1 MRVSLNSKALDI
13 NTHTHSNDINVIGT
27 QLEPTRCRVEERTR
41 QQRRCTRDDR
51 QIEIVALTMATGIAV
66 LLLLLLFLLCAFVLV
81 DVTRQYELNLDNNT
95 HAHTH
100 NTSARACRCLSEYKN
115 NKEIILVTERIF
127 ALLTNTVEP

>member
-95 HAHTH
+95 HAHTQYKRE
-100 NTSARACRCLSEYKN
+100 SMPLSQ
-115 NKEIILVTERIF
+115 RI
-127 ALLTNTVEP
+127 